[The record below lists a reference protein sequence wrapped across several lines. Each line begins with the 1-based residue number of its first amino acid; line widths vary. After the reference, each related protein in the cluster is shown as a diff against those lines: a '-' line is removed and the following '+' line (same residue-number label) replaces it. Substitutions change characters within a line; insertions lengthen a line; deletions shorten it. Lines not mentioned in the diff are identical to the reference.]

1 MTVNAPAP
9 SDPLAVLGR
18 AAAGLKLENLP
29 QEVVM
34 RAKQRVLDTVGCLV
48 ASYQAGIA
56 EEIRSFVLSQGG
68 SPEATL
74 LPGGQK
80 TTVSLACLAHATY
93 MHGLELT
100 DAAPRGTVHPG
111 NEIVPAALAGAEKRR
126 LGGAAVIPAVAAG
139 YEVEIRFGRALFPS
153 AFYRGWWTPGLFG
166 GIGSAVTMA
175 YLLGLDAKGM
185 DNTIGIVLNLLPTAS
200 ARANE
205 EGETIKWLIGG
216 QSSASGIL
224 AAEMAARNVK
234 GMREVVKGWLPVLAD
249 KVLAERLTEGVGPDG
264 RFQQWEILSG
274 VLTKHY
280 ATVGPLTA
288 SLDATFDLVAKNN
301 IAADDIREIHVDA
314 MRRTAIFNTVHPE
327 NEVAARASLPYC
339 LAVAVCR
346 KDPAL
351 LLGPAFRD
359 EVLKDKAV
367 RAAAEKVRISENEEY
382 ERRYPAQSL
391 ARVTITLKNGKS
403 FSQEEDRSARG
414 RYLTPTDEDI
424 AHKFRL
430 IARPVL
436 GEARSEKVIGIVN
449 RLEKLPDIGELIEA
463 IKP

>member
-1 MTVNAPAP
+1 MNQRTS
-9 SDPLAVLGR
+9 SDPLAVLGH

-29 QEVVM
+29 QEAVM

-48 ASYQAGIA
+48 AGYDAGIA

-68 SPEATL
+68 SAEATL

-80 TTVSLACLAHATY
+80 TTVSLTCLAHATY

-111 NEIVPAALAGAEKRR
+111 NEIVPAALAGAEKRK
-126 LGGAAVIPAVAAG
+126 LGGAAVIPAVVAG
-139 YEVEIRFGRALFPS
+139 YEVEIRIGRALFPS

-175 YLLGLDAKGM
+175 HLLGLDAKGM

-200 ARANE
+200 AKANE

-224 AAEMAARNVK
+224 AAEMAARSVK

-249 KVLAERLTEGVGPDG
+249 QVLPERLTEGITDRG
-264 RFQQWEILSG
+264 FEQWEILSG

-301 IAADDIREIHVDA
+301 IAADDIKEIHVDA

-339 LAVAVCR
+339 LAVAVCK
-346 KDPAL
+346 KDPAS
-351 LLGPAFRD
+351 LLGPAFRK
-359 EVLKDKAV
+359 ELLQDKAI
-367 RAAAEKVRISENEEY
+367 RAAAEKVRITENEDY

-403 FSQEEDRSARG
+403 FTQEEDRSARG

-424 AHKFRL
+424 EHKFRL
-430 IARPVL
+430 IAKPVL
-436 GEARSEKVIGIVN
+436 GAAKTDKVIALV
-449 RLEKLPDIGELIEA
+449 RKLETLPDIGELVQA
-463 IKP
+463 LRP